1 VSNLGNDP
9 GTVEDEFGPL
19 SFDQTHVIKFNA
31 VTFLPGDQSIG
42 GTIQWA
48 SGLPFSLVRIRNSA
62 DSFGSFLL
70 RTTYP
75 TEQRNDQRNEGA
87 WLINLNYKKNFVLGK
102 TNASVGVEV
111 QNLMNSDDLT
121 IFFVDQERFLG
132 VGATRNFGR
141 RWQLSAEFHF

>member
-1 VSNLGNDP
+1 
-9 GTVEDEFGPL
+9 
-19 SFDQTHVIKFNA
+19 VIKFNA
-31 VTFLPGDQSIG
+31 VAFLPGAQSVG
-42 GTIQWA
+42 GTVQWA

-87 WLINLNYKKNFVLGK
+87 WLVNLNYKKNFVLGK

-111 QNLMNSDDLT
+111 QNLMNSDDLSV
-121 IFFVDQERFLG
+121 FFVDQERFLG
-132 VGATRNFGR
+132 VGAIRNFGR